1 MKRFL
6 IFALSVL
13 LILGALGSCSQN
25 KADTTADIS
34 LQTKETD
41 DQADEPLDAVACS
54 VASIVAPS
62 DKTDSEALAILA
74 AVNDYTTQKSLT
86 YAEISA
92 TKDTSASCLSAIKRA
107 VAGGAHIIV
116 LPSCR
121 SGEAVG
127 KASVNF
133 PDVRFV
139 AAYNTHADTPDVG
152 FAIKKNT
159 ALVGISGEAGGYLA
173 GYAAVYEQKYNLSV
187 LAGEASESSLS
198 YALGFIQ
205 GAEAAAEK
213 LSLPDSS
220 VSVTLCYSGSGES
233 DNGKSAELFSG
244 SDILPGSDLIFAC
257 GKALTEAAYDAA
269 AASGKLVIGTDG
281 DYSYCSSAMLTFI
294 KTDIVPAFADI
305 LSKTDSNSDWVDY
318 CGKQNNYSVL
328 PDKSAAIGLA
338 DSFDRFTAF
347 NETEYAS
354 ALAQAQNLSV
364 CSVTLSSPSGYPEVS
379 DITSVLS
386 LPKINLMITAPQTAA
401 IDGGTVDNAEE

>member
-1 MKRFL
+1 MKRIL

-25 KADTTADIS
+25 KADKTADIS

-92 TKDTSASCLSAIKRA
+92 TKDTPASCLSAIKRA
-107 VAGGAHIIV
+107 VDGGAQIIV

-133 PDVRFV
+133 PDVRFIAV
-139 AAYNTHADTPDVG
+139 YNTHADIPDVG
-152 FAIKKNT
+152 FTIKKNT
-159 ALVGISGEAGGYLA
+159 ALVGISGETGGYLA

-269 AASGKLVIGTDG
+269 ASGKLVIGTDG
-281 DYSYCSSAMLTFI
+281 DYSACSSAMLTFI
-294 KTDIVPAFADI
+294 KTDVVPAFADI
-305 LSKTDSNSDWVDY
+305 LSKTDSNSDWVNY

-364 CSVTLSSPSGYPEVS
+364 SGVTLSSPSGYPEVS

-386 LPKINLMITAPQTAA
+386 LPKINLMITAPQTVAV
-401 IDGGTVDNAEE
+401 DGGTADNAEE